1 MCNVHSAVF
10 EHCLENQ
17 QGSQLHHCH
26 PSQAR
31 ICMKNGSSPKGQ
43 RVGTLALIQEQQ
55 WATPAGETWFSVV
68 YLVDWW
74 PAQPA
79 GTQRGRGLQERLNIN
94 THGGLTN
101 LCGQLSTAWPSQQL
115 WERGHSPGNQLKL
128 KFIFPLWCS
137 QLSVPLPWTWALN
150 WDLNQALHPGISL
163 DSMDSFPW
171 LCNHKQLC
179 PNLLLAYLL
188 AGHTWALSVR

>member
-128 KFIFPLWCS
+128 KFIFPLWCFS
-137 QLSVPLPWTWALN
+137 TICSPSL
-150 WDLNQALHPGISL
+150 DLGFELGLEPGTASRNFPGLYGFISL
-163 DSMDSFPW
+163 
-171 LCNHKQLC
+171 
-179 PNLLLAYLL
+179 
-188 AGHTWALSVR
+188 AL